1 MKKTAIAI
9 YHFLKSKGFIRTEE
23 VRKYLVQL
31 HRETTGQIEMRVENF
46 FVETIHKVLLVLIVV
61 GVLLIAMWAQSA
73 FERDDG
79 VRIVRSDYGEEEAIQ
94 PLLYRDSFHEWQELE
109 ITVPAVQYRPEE
121 LKSQFEQGFSY
132 LEGVMLGENTDL
144 ENIHLDM
151 ELPTSIPDSGLIAT
165 WSSEDYELLNDK
177 GVVNNYALTAPQSLR
192 LQLQLSYEDITET
205 REYELTIQPKRWS
218 EQELEAMELQAHIQE
233 TLGKE
238 PYEKEVHLPGEM
250 NGLMLSDTRETNTRI
265 MVLLLLGGAVCLLL
279 WFRQME
285 TLQGRVKRKKQELL
299 REYPGILNQLLLY
312 LEAGTTIKG
321 AFERLLHH
329 YEKAGKEKESTYQ
342 ELKYLWNELQSGVP
356 QERAYLNWGKRIGI
370 LPYMKLSSLLTQ
382 QVRKGTGEITDQLE
396 QEEHAAFERRK
407 ELAKKSGEEA
417 GTKLLF
423 PMLLLMLVSMVLV
436 VCPALMNFMI

>member
-1 MKKTAIAI
+1 MKKTAIVI

-23 VRKYLVQL
+23 VRKYLLQL
-31 HRETTGQIEMRVENF
+31 HRETTGQIETRVENF
-46 FVETIHKVLLVLIVV
+46 FVETIHNVLLVLIVV
-61 GVLLIAMWAQSA
+61 GVFLIAIWAQSA

-94 PLLYRDSFHEWQELE
+94 PLLYRNSFHEWQELE
-109 ITVPAVQYRPEE
+109 ITVPAVQYCPEE

-144 ENIHLDM
+144 GNIHLDM

-218 EQELEAMELQAHIQE
+218 EQELEAMELQALIQE

-238 PYEKEVHLPGEM
+238 PYEKEVYLPGEM
-250 NGLMLSDTRETNTRI
+250 NGLILSDTRETNMRI
-265 MVLLLLGGAVCLLL
+265 VVLLLLGGGVCLLL

-312 LEAGTTIKG
+312 LEAGTTIKS
-321 AFERLLHH
+321 AFEHLLHH
-329 YEKAGKEKESTYQ
+329 YEKVGKEKESTYQ

-436 VCPALMNFMI
+436 VCPALMNFMM